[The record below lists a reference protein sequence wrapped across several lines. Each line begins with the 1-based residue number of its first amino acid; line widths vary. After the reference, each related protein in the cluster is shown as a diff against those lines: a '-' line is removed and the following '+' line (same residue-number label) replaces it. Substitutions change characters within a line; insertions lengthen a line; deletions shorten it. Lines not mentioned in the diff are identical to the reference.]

1 MSFKFLHLSDIHLG
15 YQQYGIRERFNDFGR
30 AFLAALDAALAQR
43 VDLVVISGDFFHKSA
58 IDPPTLLQA
67 VTGLD
72 ILRKAHIPVVAI
84 AGNHD
89 KVRYRDSTSWLEFL
103 AERDYLA
110 LLSPI
115 FEEDGMHLLP
125 WDGHEGAYLDLGPVR
140 VVGVPYLASIR
151 PVIAQ
156 LPTALANL
164 PQTAIAYTVLLV
176 HAGIEGEMPGIPS
189 ALTYDEL
196 APLRSV
202 VNYLALGHL
211 HKPFEQAGWIY
222 NPGSLEVCGMDER
235 RWKGGCYLVTVNFDS
250 TPTHTVEHIPSRRR
264 PFHQVTFMVDTYT
277 TPENLYAALRA
288 QLEMEAPL
296 LQLGDLKPV
305 VELSLEGVLGFDR
318 LALDLGHL
326 EELLVNI
333 VQPLMPPRIQDRTRA
348 ADFVVTPEAGLE
360 LSALER
366 SVLEQLIVR
375 DGRYARRSDAW
386 AELMLTVKQM
396 TLAGSDPET
405 LATTVRQRLAEI
417 QEVRDATDGD

>member
-15 YQQYGIRERFNDFGR
+15 YQQYGSRDRFNDFGR
-30 AFLAALDAALAQR
+30 AFLAAMDEALAQR

-67 VTGLD
+67 VNGLD
-72 ILRKAHIPVVAI
+72 KLRQQNISVAAI

-89 KVRYRDSTSWLEFL
+89 KARYRDSFSWLDFL

-110 LLSPI
+110 LLSPT
-115 FEEDGMHLLP
+115 FAEDGMHLLP

-140 VVGVPYLASIR
+140 VIGVPYLASIR

-156 LPTALANL
+156 LPAALAAL
-164 PQTAIAYTVLLV
+164 PKTGTAYTMLLA

-196 APLRSV
+196 SPLRDL

-235 RWKGGCYLVTVNFDS
+235 RWKGGCYLVTVNPDS
-250 TPTHTVEHIPSRRR
+250 TPAHIVEHLPSKRR
-264 PFHQVTFMVDTYT
+264 PFHRVTFMVDTYT

-296 LQLGDLKPV
+296 LQLTDQKPV
-305 VELSLEGVLGFDR
+305 VELSLEGVLAFDR
-318 LALDLGHL
+318 LALDPRVPEKLI
-326 EELLVNI
+326 EDI
-333 VQPLMPPRIQDRTRA
+333 VQPLIGRVQEDRMRT
-348 ADFVVTPEAGLE
+348 ADFAVTPETGLE
-360 LSALER
+360 LGDLER

-375 DGRYARRSDAW
+375 DGRYARQSDAW
-386 AELMLTVKQM
+386 AELMLTVKQI
-396 TLAGSDPET
+396 TLAGSEPKT
-405 LATTVRQRLAEI
+405 LAATVRQRMIEI
-417 QEVRDATDGD
+417 QEVRDVADGD